1 MSQQN
6 APGKKQEEQ
15 APYSSQGAAAGLYA
29 RDGDA
34 SGLLTWS
41 GKPSSSASS
50 HPAMFQPADTL
61 RLAEAP
67 ATSLQHQPQPLQ
79 QRKPLATSSQRTHH
93 RGGTAA
99 AEPYQL
105 RRPLTQKQAIQQP
118 QSQAHA
124 HLHAPP
130 TTLNHRT
137 SLSAH
142 PSRTTSRSEPVV
154 PVVTHPTLPHTQ
166 AEQQGSEPST
176 PVAMGVQRTL
186 PHPPVHQQ
194 ASWLPLHLTVP
205 PGTAPPPAQPTPC
218 HPPSKS
224 QLQPAPLHAAGSMN
238 PQLGVSTQA
247 AKPLPPISTL
257 DPAAYLQPSS
267 LTTSSPPLMHMAV
280 TPPAAVPPPAP
291 AAAPPVAAPG
301 LGVTITPARATTM
314 ISGFSTTP
322 PPARTQQQQAANT
335 SSSWLTGALPPSLPP
350 PPLKLQQEQQ
360 ISSNGWLLPLPARL
374 QQQWQ
379 LSRPESTQPAFDH
392 TQAPTHH
399 LGQWGAVNQ
408 LAVQQAPQQG
418 LPPGKAAPGQ
428 GASTGA
434 AAMLPPSSPVQNILR
449 LAFGDAGL
457 ERQLGP
463 GPQAGR
469 PGPGCGVGGALAAS
483 GLQALLQARILEGA
497 ASGSGQGVQEAA
509 AERAIRAS
517 EGASAMKATGGRAAQ
532 LGAIEEDEA
541 VRRDARRRHR
551 KRVARVVADQWLWFA
566 RERLQ
571 ALAARRH
578 HHRRLAAAALVA
590 WQAALVAGRMGWRT
604 ATVHA
609 NKQAYLLLAA
619 ALQAWHL
626 AALRL
631 ADLRQRQQQLADA
644 HARRLKA
651 GLLHSWQ
658 AWCAAK
664 ARGRKQALQA
674 AFFLSFITLSRG
686 LAALRAA
693 AARGRWQR
701 SQQRAAQQHWADR
714 LQRRALRGWVL
725 WAAERRANRSRLAG
739 GQAWHR
745 STRLLGVLM
754 AWRAQ
759 CNTALLA
766 RRQAALLLLAADRRW
781 LRLALA
787 QALRVWLALAR
798 HRRHLAAGHASLASH
813 HTALLAR
820 SCLTGWSAAALRC
833 RQLRLAAGALG
844 PVGRRWR
851 LVLAWDALGWAV
863 QVSQGQRG
871 EELRQRVLLKATFR
885 LVGSGAVD
893 PGESRTAAQGFH
905 APQDPHAA
913 LRVADL
919 ALTLWVSVTSVAGRG
934 LLSLSDGAGA
944 MATAAFLHLYRQAPK
959 YLHLLCCGMAAMHAA
974 VQARAAKL
982 QRWGRC
988 AAHHQRHVLA
998 AALHTWAH
1006 TFLPMAAE
1014 ARARAAW
1021 GASHWRHRLL
1031 RVALEGWMTE
1041 AARLAVQR
1049 GWEAEA
1055 DAFAAASRLDR
1066 SFEAWALALR
1076 LQRSHRARKAAA
1088 LAAARQQ
1095 LAKKQTTRLLAGWR
1109 EVTVHWLLKSLQAA
1123 RAAGMWRERI
1133 ERRVWSAWRVRVQE
1147 THARSLLAARSAQHW
1162 ATHCLRV
1169 ALPAWMRYVAHR
1181 RCKHDAV
1188 HLAIQHKSRVLL
1200 SQGLAALSWY
1210 CGQRR
1215 LKADNMRAA
1224 AALHLKSLQRE
1235 GVQALLHVGL
1245 ARRQQ
1250 RLAVLASNKA
1260 QAMAAELALVEPYA
1274 RRWRRLAQ
1282 ASSAHRSRCA
1292 SLSPFWAAPSHPH
1305 TPTLPVTQPWPQ
1317 PWSPSRSHQAQW
1329 QHSGGTHPWQAPDHA
1344 GLVGPPAAPLPAWL
1358 RGPVAGLAAGLPM
1371 APGPG
1376 MAAQPRNVPFL
1387 PKPASAPW
1395 QPSMPQQP
1403 PGTFPHPPA
1412 RLASSWLETRVD
1424 EMTPAVGGQRQQQQQ
1439 QVEDPKLQ
1447 TVVQTPREGS
1457 DALPVEAHA
1466 VAVQVHDA
1474 VLDNGPVYNSATTND
1489 LPNSAHGVVTGSSIL
1504 QATDLRASKRDALA
1518 EFQLSSMLRM
1528 TCNPE
1533 DALSDLH
1540 LASLIGSGGFAAVFA
1555 GLWHGSGDVA
1565 VKICAT
1571 NQTQNGRLPGSA
1583 ITEAILSKGLSH
1595 PSLIHTFDVRCCIIT
1610 RQFLDKVF
1618 PAKANIAEGSSQPVN
1633 PPAEAR
1639 AQTGHASASPAGIAS
1654 RSAAPPPP
1662 PMLAPM
1668 AAHTRQAPNAPTL
1681 PFAIPEDP
1689 RELHRSLTPLT
1700 VAQAQAQ
1707 QAQQSQDSASF
1718 GSIDEFGS
1726 LLDGHNGPALTWAE
1740 ILELLHVQAD
1750 QVLTVLVMQRAKLG
1764 TLWEA
1769 IQRGLFEPKPDLP
1782 PSEARKRKRACIRT
1796 VCEIASKPGNCLLN
1810 ESRSDARGFSTALSD
1825 FGLASLTSLGPD
1837 ASEGPGGT
1845 APCKGGIMLYE
1856 MVTSS
1861 QAYKGLRYA
1870 QVINMVLV
1878 QQIRPP
1884 WPAHAMPDLGKLYL
1898 RCVAQLPQDRPTA
1911 SELTRELRRMER
1923 QLQRE
1928 VRNERRMMNST
1939 ANSEDVEA
1947 ATRAQPAQP

>member
-1 MSQQN
+1 M
-6 APGKKQEEQ
+6 
-15 APYSSQGAAAGLYA
+15 
-29 RDGDA
+29 
-34 SGLLTWS
+34 LT
-41 GKPSSSASS
+41 
-50 HPAMFQPADTL
+50 
-61 RLAEAP
+61 
-67 ATSLQHQPQPLQ
+67 
-79 QRKPLATSSQRTHH
+79 
-93 RGGTAA
+93 
-99 AEPYQL
+99 
-105 RRPLTQKQAIQQP
+105 
-118 QSQAHA
+118 
-124 HLHAPP
+124 
-130 TTLNHRT
+130 
-137 SLSAH
+137 
-142 PSRTTSRSEPVV
+142 
-154 PVVTHPTLPHTQ
+154 
-166 AEQQGSEPST
+166 
-176 PVAMGVQRTL
+176 
-186 PHPPVHQQ
+186 
-194 ASWLPLHLTVP
+194 
-205 PGTAPPPAQPTPC
+205 
-218 HPPSKS
+218 
-224 QLQPAPLHAAGSMN
+224 
-238 PQLGVSTQA
+238 
-247 AKPLPPISTL
+247 
-257 DPAAYLQPSS
+257 
-267 LTTSSPPLMHMAV
+267 
-280 TPPAAVPPPAP
+280 
-291 AAAPPVAAPG
+291 
-301 LGVTITPARATTM
+301 
-314 ISGFSTTP
+314 
-322 PPARTQQQQAANT
+322 
-335 SSSWLTGALPPSLPP
+335 
-350 PPLKLQQEQQ
+350 
-360 ISSNGWLLPLPARL
+360 
-374 QQQWQ
+374 
-379 LSRPESTQPAFDH
+379 
-392 TQAPTHH
+392 
-399 LGQWGAVNQ
+399 
-408 LAVQQAPQQG
+408 
-418 LPPGKAAPGQ
+418 
-428 GASTGA
+428 
-434 AAMLPPSSPVQNILR
+434 PSSPVQNILR

-463 GPQAGR
+463 GPEAGR
-469 PGPGCGVGGALAAS
+469 PGPEFGVGGALVAS

-497 ASGSGQGVQEAA
+497 ASGSGQGLQEAA

-517 EGASAMKATGGRAAQ
+517 EGASGMKATGGRVAQ

-631 ADLRQRQQQLADA
+631 ADLRQRQQQLAGA

-714 LQRRALRGWVL
+714 LQHRALRGWVL
-725 WAAERRANRSRLAG
+725 WAAERRANRSRQAG

-759 CNTALLA
+759 CNTALVA

-798 HRRHLAAGHASLASH
+798 HRRHLAAVHASLAAH
-813 HTALLAR
+813 HTTLLAR
-820 SCLTGWSAAALRC
+820 SCLTGWSATALRC

-851 LVLAWDALGWAV
+851 MVLAWDAWGWAV

-885 LVGSGAVD
+885 LLAAYRQRCQARSCQAASARAAIQAQRCRVLLRHWRAEAEWLVWRARASHSAGELRRRHLLAAGVAGWWGAVLWTRAKTAQQLRA
-893 PGESRTAAQGFH
+893 STHHRTRTLRCAWLTWRSHCGWRQVKRDVAAIARQSL
-905 APQDPHAA
+905 
-913 LRVADL
+913 LR
-919 ALTLWVSVTSVAGRG
+919 SVVRHWA
-934 LLSLSDGAGA
+934 LLSARK
-944 MATAAFLHLYRQAPK
+944 AAAEQRRRRAVRHR

-998 AALHTWAH
+998 AALRTWAH

-1021 GASHWRHRLL
+1021 GASHWRRRLL

-1066 SFEAWALALR
+1066 SFEAWALGLR

-1088 LAAARQQ
+1088 LAGARQQ
-1095 LAKKQTTRLLAGWR
+1095 LAKKQTTRLLAAWR

-1123 RAAGMWRERI
+1123 RAAGMWRERV

-1162 ATHCLRV
+1162 ATRCLRV

-1260 QAMAAELALVEPYA
+1260 QVMAAELALVEPYA

-1305 TPTLPVTQPWPQ
+1305 TSTLPVTQPWPQ

-1358 RGPVAGLAAGLPM
+1358 RGPVAGLASGLPIP
-1371 APGPG
+1371 PGPG
-1376 MAAQPRNVPFL
+1376 MAAQPRNVPLL

-1403 PGTFPHPPA
+1403 PGIFPHPPA

-1424 EMTPAVGGQRQQQQQ
+1424 AMTPAAGGQPQLQQQQGQWEEQQQQQ
-1439 QVEDPKLQ
+1439 TWQRGLGLPHGTSAGTL
-1447 TVVQTPREGS
+1447 VQTQQ
-1457 DALPVEAHA
+1457 H
-1466 VAVQVHDA
+1466 
-1474 VLDNGPVYNSATTND
+1474 
-1489 LPNSAHGVVTGSSIL
+1489 
-1504 QATDLRASKRDALA
+1504 RAWSG
-1518 EFQLSSMLRM
+1518 QQQQGG
-1528 TCNPE
+1528 
-1533 DALSDLH
+1533 
-1540 LASLIGSGGFAAVFA
+1540 ASLPAAPQA
-1555 GLWHGSGDVA
+1555 LH
-1565 VKICAT
+1565 
-1571 NQTQNGRLPGSA
+1571 SA
-1583 ITEAILSKGLSH
+1583 
-1595 PSLIHTFDVRCCIIT
+1595 
-1610 RQFLDKVF
+1610 
-1618 PAKANIAEGSSQPVN
+1618 GSSQPE
-1633 PPAEAR
+1633 PASEQVMAPVR
-1639 AQTGHASASPAGIAS
+1639 TLLAPVTPGSGWPATCQPSPATTPAAQPPGPGRQGRRERPAPRMPAFLLAGAS
-1654 RSAAPPPP
+1654 VG
-1662 PMLAPM
+1662 
-1668 AAHTRQAPNAPTL
+1668 
-1681 PFAIPEDP
+1681 
-1689 RELHRSLTPLT
+1689 LTPSSGQT
-1700 VAQAQAQ
+1700 
-1707 QAQQSQDSASF
+1707 
-1718 GSIDEFGS
+1718 
-1726 LLDGHNGPALTWAE
+1726 
-1740 ILELLHVQAD
+1740 
-1750 QVLTVLVMQRAKLG
+1750 
-1764 TLWEA
+1764 
-1769 IQRGLFEPKPDLP
+1769 
-1782 PSEARKRKRACIRT
+1782 
-1796 VCEIASKPGNCLLN
+1796 
-1810 ESRSDARGFSTALSD
+1810 
-1825 FGLASLTSLGPD
+1825 TS
-1837 ASEGPGGT
+1837 
-1845 APCKGGIMLYE
+1845 
-1856 MVTSS
+1856 
-1861 QAYKGLRYA
+1861 
-1870 QVINMVLV
+1870 
-1878 QQIRPP
+1878 
-1884 WPAHAMPDLGKLYL
+1884 
-1898 RCVAQLPQDRPTA
+1898 
-1911 SELTRELRRMER
+1911 
-1923 QLQRE
+1923 
-1928 VRNERRMMNST
+1928 
-1939 ANSEDVEA
+1939 
-1947 ATRAQPAQP
+1947 

>member
-1 MSQQN
+1 MPQQSALAALAKRRQRAAHTADSDMSQKITS
-6 APGKKQEEQ
+6 GKEEQEEQ
-15 APYSSQGAAAGLYA
+15 PPYSIQGAATGFYA

-93 RGGTAA
+93 RSGTAA

-105 RRPLTQKQAIQQP
+105 RWPLTQKQAIQQP

-124 HLHAPP
+124 HLHTPP

-142 PSRTTSRSEPVV
+142 PSRTASRSQPGPVV
-154 PVVTHPTLPHTQ
+154 KHLTLPHTQ
-166 AEQQGSEPST
+166 AEQQGSGPST
-176 PVAMGVQRTL
+176 PVAMGVQSTL
-186 PHPPVHQQ
+186 PHPPIHQQ
-194 ASWLPLHLTVP
+194 ASRLPLHLTAP
-205 PGTAPPPAQPTPC
+205 PGTAPPPAQPAPC
-218 HPPSKS
+218 HPLSKS
-224 QLQPAPLHAAGSMN
+224 QLQPAPLHAAGSMK

-247 AKPLPPISTL
+247 AKPLPPGYTL

-267 LTTSSPPLMHMAV
+267 LTTSSPSQMHMVV
-280 TPPAAVPPPAP
+280 TPPAAVPTPAP
-291 AAAPPVAAPG
+291 AAAPPVAVPG

-335 SSSWLTGALPPSLPP
+335 SSSWLALPPSLPP

-360 ISSNGWLLPLPARL
+360 VSSNGWLLPLPARL

-379 LSRPESTQPAFDH
+379 LSRPQSTQPALDH

-399 LGQWGAVNQ
+399 LGQWGAVSQ
-408 LAVQQAPQQG
+408 LAVQQAPHQG

-428 GASTGA
+428 GTSTGA
-434 AAMLPPSSPVQNILR
+434 AAMLTPSSPVQNILR

-463 GPQAGR
+463 GPEAGR
-469 PGPGCGVGGALAAS
+469 PGPGFRVGGGLAAS

-497 ASGSGQGVQEAA
+497 ASGSGQALQEAA

-517 EGASAMKATGGRAAQ
+517 EGASGMTATGGRVAQ

-631 ADLRQRQQQLADA
+631 ADLRQRQQHLAGA

-714 LQRRALRGWVL
+714 LQHRALRGWVL
-725 WAAERRANRSRLAG
+725 WAAERRANRSRQAG

-781 LRLALA
+781 LQLALA

-798 HRRHLAAGHASLASH
+798 HRRHLAAVHASLAAH
-813 HTALLAR
+813 QTTLLAR
-820 SCLTGWSAAALRC
+820 SCLTGWSATALRC

-851 LVLAWDALGWAV
+851 MVLAWDAWGWAV

-885 LVGSGAVD
+885 LLAAYRQRCQARSCQAASARAAIQAQRCRVLLCHWRAEAEWLVWKARASHSAGELRRRHLLAAGVAGCCVKERKKDYALADGHELREVGAARLVGSGAVD
-893 PGESRTAAQGFH
+893 PGKDRTAAQGFH
-905 APQDPHAA
+905 APQDSHAA
-913 LRVADL
+913 LRMADL

-934 LLSLSDGAGA
+934 LLSFSDGAGG

-959 YLHLLCCGMAAMHAA
+959 WRQVKRDVAAIARQSLLRSVVRHWALLSARKAAAEQRRRRAVRHRRVRSLPPPVISLYLHLLCCGMAAMHAA

-1066 SFEAWALALR
+1066 SFEAWALGLR

-1095 LAKKQTTRLLAGWR
+1095 LAKKQTTRLLAAWR

-1123 RAAGMWRERI
+1123 RAAGMWRERV

-1147 THARSLLAARSAQHW
+1147 THARSLLSARSAHHW
-1162 ATHCLRV
+1162 ATRCLRV

-1260 QAMAAELALVEPYA
+1260 QLMAAELALVEPYA

-1305 TPTLPVTQPWPQ
+1305 TSTLPSSSPSSSEDRDEALQPDLTEARAAHDRDNTYHGKKCKLAHLIVHLSQELWDAFLADAVQPRVEACSERAVLASLLFGLFVRGLFTIHVADPLGLHGQPVYTKIPVTQ
-1317 PWSPSRSHQAQW
+1317 A
-1329 QHSGGTHPWQAPDHA
+1329 AIPD
-1344 GLVGPPAAPLPAWL
+1344 LSCRNLFL
-1358 RGPVAGLAAGLPM
+1358 QLCRGLPGNG
-1371 APGPG
+1371 ANTLPS
-1376 MAAQPRNVPFL
+1376 AAVAAVL
-1387 PKPASAPW
+1387 TAH
-1395 QPSMPQQP
+1395 
-1403 PGTFPHPPA
+1403 PHLRA
-1412 RLASSWLETRVD
+1412 RLATIPRYHSDTNMVDHVGKQLET
-1424 EMTPAVGGQRQQQQQ
+1424 AF
-1439 QVEDPKLQ
+1439 
-1447 TVVQTPREGS
+1447 S
-1457 DALPVEAHA
+1457 
-1466 VAVQVHDA
+1466 
-1474 VLDNGPVYNSATTND
+1474 N
-1489 LPNSAHGVVTGSSIL
+1489 
-1504 QATDLRASKRDALA
+1504 
-1518 EFQLSSMLRM
+1518 ML
-1528 TCNPE
+1528 T
-1533 DALSDLH
+1533 LL
-1540 LASLIGSGGFAAVFA
+1540 FA
-1555 GLWHGSGDVA
+1555 GRLKKSVSLAGAKVL
-1565 VKICAT
+1565 VTRAT
-1571 NQTQNGRLPGSA
+1571 SDDAGVSEYTTTHLPG
-1583 ITEAILSKGLSH
+1583 
-1595 PSLIHTFDVRCCIIT
+1595 
-1610 RQFLDKVF
+1610 
-1618 PAKANIAEGSSQPVN
+1618 
-1633 PPAEAR
+1633 
-1639 AQTGHASASPAGIAS
+1639 
-1654 RSAAPPPP
+1654 
-1662 PMLAPM
+1662 
-1668 AAHTRQAPNAPTL
+1668 
-1681 PFAIPEDP
+1681 
-1689 RELHRSLTPLT
+1689 
-1700 VAQAQAQ
+1700 
-1707 QAQQSQDSASF
+1707 
-1718 GSIDEFGS
+1718 
-1726 LLDGHNGPALTWAE
+1726 
-1740 ILELLHVQAD
+1740 
-1750 QVLTVLVMQRAKLG
+1750 
-1764 TLWEA
+1764 
-1769 IQRGLFEPKPDLP
+1769 
-1782 PSEARKRKRACIRT
+1782 
-1796 VCEIASKPGNCLLN
+1796 
-1810 ESRSDARGFSTALSD
+1810 FS
-1825 FGLASLTSLGPD
+1825 
-1837 ASEGPGGT
+1837 
-1845 APCKGGIMLYE
+1845 
-1856 MVTSS
+1856 
-1861 QAYKGLRYA
+1861 
-1870 QVINMVLV
+1870 
-1878 QQIRPP
+1878 
-1884 WPAHAMPDLGKLYL
+1884 
-1898 RCVAQLPQDRPTA
+1898 
-1911 SELTRELRRMER
+1911 
-1923 QLQRE
+1923 QLQLRLSCAE
-1928 VRNERRMMNST
+1928 PHAERRRD
-1939 ANSEDVEA
+1939 EYHGCGLG
-1947 ATRAQPAQP
+1947 